1 MTGVRRALVL
11 ADGTAPTR
19 PQLDAAWPGWD
30 EDVDLVVAAD
40 GGARMADGLGLRI
53 DRWVG
58 DGDSLGSDGL
68 AELRRRGVA
77 VSLESVD
84 KDATDTEL
92 ALEAALAAGAR
103 SVVILGALGG
113 PRPDHALANVALL
126 GHPSGSGRDL
136 AILDPSARD
145 PPRERPG
152 VQHGPARP
160 GRRDRVAH
168 PGRDHDRNH
177 HERPPVPAR

>member
-1 MTGVRRALVL
+1 
-11 ADGTAPTR
+11 
-19 PQLDAAWPGWD
+19 
-30 EDVDLVVAAD
+30 
-40 GGARMADGLGLRI
+40 MADGLRLRI

-126 GHPSGSGRDL
+126 GHPSGHGREL
-136 AILDPSARD
+136 VILDPSARV
-145 PPRERPG
+145 RL
-152 VQHGPARP
+152 VSGPASGVSLP
-160 GRRDRVAH
+160 GRVGAVVSLIPIETTTDITTTGLRFGLVNATLVAGRIPRRLQHPRRVARLAV
-168 PGRDHDRNH
+168 PRV
-177 HERPPVPAR
+177 RPPARGRGP

>member
-30 EDVDLVVAAD
+30 DDVDLVIAAD
-40 GGARMADGLGLRI
+40 GGARIAEGLGLRI

-58 DGDSLGSDGL
+58 DGDSLGEDGL
-68 AELRRRGVA
+68 ADLRRRGVA

-92 ALEAALAAGAR
+92 ALEAALAAGA
-103 SVVILGALGG
+103 
-113 PRPDHALANVALL
+113 
-126 GHPSGSGRDL
+126 
-136 AILDPSARD
+136 DPW
-145 PPRERPG
+145 
-152 VQHGPARP
+152 
-160 GRRDRVAH
+160 
-168 PGRDHDRNH
+168 
-177 HERPPVPAR
+177 